1 MSTPPHPFLDNYKVE
16 EEDEAYYE
24 QSDSYFIDLH
34 DSFLRYNP
42 RLLVTSTTSGWHSIG
57 ISIQI

>member
-1 MSTPPHPFLDNYKVE
+1 MSTPPHPFLDNYKVEE

-42 RLLVTSTTSGWHSIG
+42 RLLVTSTTSG
-57 ISIQI
+57 